1 MNKMKQL
8 WLLTAV
14 AVVGVLAGG
23 HFLAVAPKKGE
34 VAELHNQAVA
44 QQTDNQKLQVEIN
57 RLLDQQKLVPAK
69 QKRLAEIAKNIPSS
83 PMLPALVRSLT
94 KASRSSGTVV
104 RLLEPV
110 APEFAEDTPTAAAP
124 AAAPKTGAR
133 PAAPVARPDVGQ
145 LAVVPIK
152 VTLYATYGE
161 LQEFLIDLEDLPR
174 SMLVTGATIERQLPE
189 DFEGFGQP
197 GDLKVVLDARVFMRA
212 KSAAPPAT
220 SRPAPNASAPAA
232 NE

>member
-23 HFLAVAPKKGE
+23 HFLAVSPKKGE
-34 VAELHNQAVA
+34 VAALHEQAVT
-44 QQTDNQKLQVEIN
+44 QQSDNQKLQVEIN

-69 QKRLAEIAKNIPSS
+69 KVRLAEIAKNIPSS
-83 PMLPALVRSLT
+83 PALPALIRSLT

-110 APEFAEDTPTAAAP
+110 SPKFAEDAPAGAAP
-124 AAAPKTGAR
+124 VAAPKTGVT
-133 PAAPVARPDVGQ
+133 PGTPVARADAGK
-145 LAVVPIK
+145 LAIVPIK
-152 VTLYATYGE
+152 VTLYATFAE
-161 LQEFLIDLEDLPR
+161 LQEFLVDIEDLPR
-174 SMLVTGATIERQLPE
+174 SMLVTGATIEKQLPQDYE
-189 DFEGFGQP
+189 EYGEP

-212 KSAAPPAT
+212 KGAPAPAT